1 MCWSKFELES
11 RFKAYL
17 LFGSMRLSSS
27 YKRVLCVYLEIGFF
41 ILEIN
46 VAWKI
51 SLGRLKFRE
60 TRRKFGTWKFE
71 QIINYN
77 SGWKLDWKWIQFVFY
92 FIFGIARF
100 WHAIFQLPII
110 RSSVLV
116 VISLFKSLLKIN
128 NFPYKLMPR
137 RKVIISFYD
146 KIKYFNY
153 STNIEIPSF
162 QS

>member
-1 MCWSKFELES
+1 MKIGLKMNSVCI
-11 RFKAYL
+11 
-17 LFGSMRLSSS
+17 LFHFWN
-27 YKRVLCVYLEIGFF
+27 CQ
-41 ILEIN
+41 IL
-46 VAWKI
+46 
-51 SLGRLKFRE
+51 
-60 TRRKFGTWKFE
+60 TRHFP
-71 QIINYN
+71 
-77 SGWKLDWKWIQFVFY
+77 
-92 FIFGIARF
+92 IAN
-100 WHAIFQLPII
+100 HIL